1 MTNIAPEGISE
12 DDYEAI
18 EAAVME
24 TVRGRWF
31 LSEYARRSRAGE
43 MRQLLDAVGRLE
55 QVVTE
60 QKAAPAD
67 PAIRLLVQRLKDVGG
82 QLNGIAAE
90 MRLLGTDVEL
100 CGRVE
105 AQARALGGLLRLNG
119 QPSGQASGQASQA
132 PQSVP
137 KVQAHQQP
145 VQQPLQQVL
154 AQPVPDPVVAVPQP
168 VPQIVPQPLAVT
180 PMRPQ
185 IEPAVPR
192 PVPLVAALDDQ
203 SREEIRLTA
212 LARLDCLPLAEKL
225 ALFN

>member
-1 MTNIAPEGISE
+1 MTNTPPDGISE

-60 QKAAPAD
+60 QKAMPAD
-67 PAIRLLVQRLKDVGG
+67 PAIRLLVQRLKEVG
-82 QLNGIAAE
+82 QNLNGIAAE
-90 MRLLGTDVEL
+90 MRLLGNDADL
-100 CGRVE
+100 CGRIE
-105 AQARALGGLLRLNG
+105 GQARALGGLIRLN
-119 QPSGQASGQASQA
+119 GQASGQVTGQGAGQA
-132 PQSVP
+132 PQAV
-137 KVQAHQQP
+137 AHKP
-145 VQQPLQQVL
+145 QPLPQ
-154 AQPVPDPVVAVPQP
+154 AVPPQVVAVPEPMPQLSQQP
-168 VPQIVPQPLAVT
+168 FAPL
-180 PMRPQ
+180 RPQ
-185 IEPAVPR
+185 IEPAPAPR
-192 PVPLVAALDDQ
+192 PVPRVAALDDQ

>member
-1 MTNIAPEGISE
+1 MNNTAPDGISE

-67 PAIRLLVQRLKDVGG
+67 PAIRLLVQRLKDVG
-82 QLNGIAAE
+82 QNLNGIAAE
-90 MRLLGTDVEL
+90 MRLLGTDAEL

-105 AQARALGGLLRLNG
+105 TQARALGGLLRLNG
-119 QPSGQASGQASQA
+119 QPPGQTSGQAPQAAASR
-132 PQSVP
+132 
-137 KVQAHQQP
+137 VQAHQQP
-145 VQQPLQQVL
+145 VQPPLQHVL
-154 AQPVPDPVVAVPQP
+154 AQPTPEAVVAVAPHP
-168 VPQIVPQPLAVT
+168 IAPPLAIT

-185 IEPAVPR
+185 IEPVATPR

>member
-1 MTNIAPEGISE
+1 MSNNPPEGISE

-31 LSEYARRSRAGE
+31 LAEYARRSRVDE
-43 MRQLLDAVGRLE
+43 MHQLLDAVGRLE

-60 QKAAPAD
+60 QKAMPAD

-90 MRLLGTDVEL
+90 MRLLGNDADL
-100 CGRVE
+100 CARIE
-105 AQARALGGLLRLNG
+105 TQARALGGLIRLNG
-119 QPSGQASGQASQA
+119 QTSGQPPQAVASKPHPVLPPAPAPVAAS
-132 PQSVP
+132 
-137 KVQAHQQP
+137 
-145 VQQPLQQVL
+145 
-154 AQPVPDPVVAVPQP
+154 QPVPAPLPPAVA
-168 VPQIVPQPLAVT
+168 
-180 PMRPQ
+180 PMVSAP
-185 IEPAVPR
+185 IEPAAVSR

-212 LARLDCLPLAEKL
+212 LARLDSLPLAEKL

>member
-1 MTNIAPEGISE
+1 MTNTAPDGISE

-67 PAIRLLVQRLKDVGG
+67 PAIRLLVQRLKDVG
-82 QLNGIAAE
+82 QNLNGIAAE
-90 MRLLGTDVEL
+90 MRLLGTDTEL

-105 AQARALGGLLRLNG
+105 TQARALGGLLRLNG
-119 QPSGQASGQASQA
+119 QPSGQTSGQALQA
-132 PQSVP
+132 PA

-145 VQQPLQQVL
+145 IQPPLQQVL
-154 AQPVPDPVVAVPQP
+154 AQPAPEPVVAVAPQP
-168 VPQIVPQPLAVT
+168 APQIIPPPLAIT

-185 IEPAVPR
+185 VEPVAAPR
-192 PVPLVAALDDQ
+192 PLPLVAALDDQ

>member
-1 MTNIAPEGISE
+1 MTNYPPEGISE

-31 LSEYARRSRAGE
+31 LAEYARRSRVDE

-60 QKAAPAD
+60 QKAMPAD
-67 PAIRLLVQRLKDVGG
+67 PAIRLLVQRLKEVGG

-90 MRLLGTDVEL
+90 MRLLGNDAEF
-100 CGRVE
+100 CARIE

-119 QPSGQASGQASQA
+119 QTSGQTSGQAPQAAAARS
-132 PQSVP
+132 
-137 KVQAHQQP
+137 QP
-145 VQQPLQQVL
+145 VQQQPQSQPAAHPTIAAA
-154 AQPVPDPVVAVPQP
+154 AQPIQQP
-168 VPQIVPQPLAVT
+168 APQPLAVA
-180 PMRPQ
+180 PMRGTHV
-185 IEPAVPR
+185 ELAATSR
-192 PVPLVAALDDQ
+192 PVPLAAALDDQ

-212 LARLDCLPLAEKL
+212 LARLDSLPLAEKL
-225 ALFN
+225 TLFN